1 MLMSTTTT
9 LLAILDGWGMRDD
22 RSHNAIALS
31 KTPTYQ
37 RLLKQYP
44 WTILQA
50 SEGFVGLPKGQMGNS
65 EVGHLNIG
73 AGRLVKQL
81 LPRINDAVLQD
92 DILIALPN
100 LKLLIH
106 ELSSNKRRLHLIGL
120 LSTGGIHS
128 HQTHIER
135 LYDVFVENGVE
146 VVFHAFLDGRDT
158 PPSSALEIITSFCS
172 NGKRK
177 IHTLGGR
184 YFGMDRDKRWDRVH
198 KAYDAIMHAK
208 GASYADP
215 LSYVQGC
222 YDRALTDEFIPPAVS
237 MEYEGLTDEDAIFM
251 VNFRADRARQLLHA
265 MLDPNFREF
274 DRTAS
279 VRISKALGM
288 VSYSEVLDQWMD
300 VCFTPAELKN
310 TLGEYVA
317 QHGLKQ
323 LRVAETEK
331 YAHVTFFLSGGR
343 EEPFKGEDRVLIPS
357 PKVATYDLQPSMSA
371 DAVTEAVLEGI
382 GKYDL
387 IVVNYA
393 NPDMVG
399 HTGVLQASIDAVETI
414 DQQLSVLE
422 KAILNIGGTM
432 VITAD
437 HGNIETLWD
446 AEANQPH
453 TAHTMNPVPLIVVQR
468 DVNYK
473 LKQGALCDV
482 APTLLRIMKQEQPVE
497 MTGKCLI
504 E

>member
-1 MLMSTTTT
+1 MSTTTT

-22 RSHNAIALS
+22 RAHNAIALS
-31 KTPTYQ
+31 KTPTYKRMLQ
-37 RLLKQYP
+37 QYP

-50 SEGFVGLPKGQMGNS
+50 SEGFVGLPEGQMGNS

-81 LPRINDAVLQD
+81 LPRINEILLSGDFLKSLPPLQQ
-92 DILIALPN
+92 LID
-100 LKLLIH
+100 
-106 ELSSNKRRLHLIGL
+106 ELQSKKRRLHLMGL
-120 LSTGGIHS
+120 LSPGGIHS

-135 LYDVFVENGVE
+135 LYDVLVANGVD
-146 VVFHAFLDGRDT
+146 VIMHAFLDGRDT
-158 PPSSALEIITSFCS
+158 PPSSALEFITSFCI
-172 NGKRK
+172 NGRRK
-177 IHTLGGR
+177 IHTLSGR
-184 YFGMDRDKRWDRVH
+184 YFGMDRDKRWDRGH

-208 GASYADP
+208 GALYTDP
-215 LSYVQGC
+215 LCYVQEC
-222 YDRALTDEFIPPAVS
+222 YDRAQTDEFIPPAVS
-237 MEYEGLTDEDAIFM
+237 VEYDGFNDEDAIFM

-265 MLDPNFREF
+265 ILDPEF
-274 DRTAS
+274 NEFTRGSS

-300 VCFTPAELKN
+300 VCFAPDELNN
-310 TLGEYVA
+310 TLGDYVA
-317 QHGLKQ
+317 QQGLKQ

-331 YAHVTFFLSGGR
+331 YAHVTFFLNGGR
-343 EEPFKGEDRVLIPS
+343 EEPFEGEDRVMIPS
-357 PKVATYDLQPSMSA
+357 PRVATYDLQPSMSA
-371 DAVTEAVLEGI
+371 DAVTKAVLNGI

-399 HTGVLQASIDAVETI
+399 HTGVLDASINAVETI
-414 DQQLSVLE
+414 DQELSVLE
-422 KAILNIGGTM
+422 KAILNNGGAM
-432 VITAD
+432 LITAD

-446 AEANQPH
+446 PETNQPH

-468 DVNYK
+468 DTNYK